1 MPTRCHHQHNG
12 KIYSQ
17 PRTASCRS
25 QLSWSHQ
32 CPVSGTLA
40 LSAGQAGPRLRARS
54 GLDGEGKKAEE
65 EGKAKRKNKEE
76 PVSWSWAFHLW
87 NRKRG
92 TGKVWVTRRCPVDA
106 GDTLGLRLPW
116 RVGRR
121 QRITGSGSHVARA
134 EGSMAGMHHKPAFV
148 PGGSQWG
155 ISSPEVI
162 PTRGAWTPPWK
173 KGPAGAPASAG
184 MSS

>member
-1 MPTRCHHQHNG
+1 MG
-12 KIYSQ
+12 KVPSSTQ
-17 PRTASCRS
+17 WADLQSAENCLLQVTAFMEPSVPSVGDTGSVYWTSRANA
-25 QLSWSHQ
+25 QGQ
-32 CPVSGTLA
+32 IR
-40 LSAGQAGPRLRARS
+40 AGWRR
-54 GLDGEGKKAEE
+54 E
-65 EGKAKRKNKEE
+65 EGRRGRKAKRKNKEE

-134 EGSMAGMHHKPAFV
+134 EGSMAGMHHKPASV
-148 PGGSQWG
+148 PWGSQWG

-162 PTRGAWTPPWK
+162 PIRGAWTPPWK